1 LTLTR
6 DPAAEADLRAV
17 PRGGASAGNAGTPP
31 APGDRRHRSDRSC
44 VRLAGT
50 ALLSLA
56 AMGCGDGSGD
66 TALIERRAT
75 VPPPLATCPPS
86 PWANPEVSTVAAGLD
101 TPWGMAVAADG
112 RIFLTERPGRIRL
125 IDEQGSRSEP
135 WATLPVDQRG
145 EAGLL
150 GIALAPDFEV
160 SGAVYV
166 AGVYRESRG
175 PEAALRFW
183 NAMLRRLGADP
194 ATGQWVWVHR
204 VEATERGMRIETV
217 ADGLPASVLH
227 SGGAILFREPDR
239 FLLSLGDARSP
250 WTAQD
255 TSDPRGSILEVTLPG
270 TGQVARFG
278 SGVRVVASGVR
289 NSQGLVEVA
298 SGTVAFI
305 EHGPTGFEVEG
316 RRSGKDELNLL
327 RPGANYGW
335 PMEAGIPE
343 AGRHTSP
350 LVEWTAAIAPA
361 GVAVLP
367 HLSGD
372 TSRVDIFVTGLR
384 GQLRRGGTAPVPT
397 TFRMAGRLRG
407 GDCGRP
413 PWSAACGRCPSRR
426 RAPPRHQQP
435 GWPGYPSGRR

>member
-1 LTLTR
+1 
-6 DPAAEADLRAV
+6 
-17 PRGGASAGNAGTPP
+17 
-31 APGDRRHRSDRSC
+31 
-44 VRLAGT
+44 
-50 ALLSLA
+50 
-56 AMGCGDGSGD
+56 
-66 TALIERRAT
+66 
-75 VPPPLATCPPS
+75 
-86 PWANPEVSTVAAGLD
+86 VAAGLD
-101 TPWGMAVAADG
+101 TPWGMAVASDG
-112 RIFLTERPGRIRL
+112 RIFLTERSGRIRL
-125 IDEQGSRSEP
+125 IDEQGLRPEP

-183 NAMLRRLGADP
+183 NAILRRLGADP
-194 ATGQWVWVHR
+194 ATGQWVRVHR
-204 VEATERGMRIETV
+204 VEATEGGMRIETV

-227 SGGAILFREPDR
+227 SGGAILFREPDL

-255 TSDPRGSILEVTLPG
+255 TSDPRGSILEVTLPRAG
-270 TGQVARFG
+270 RVARFG

-289 NSQGLVEVA
+289 NSQGLVEIA

-305 EHGPTGFEVEG
+305 EHGPTGLEVEG

-343 AGRHTSP
+343 ASRHTPP

-367 HLSGD
+367 RLSGD

-384 GQLRRGGTAPVPT
+384 GQLRRVELHRAPPPSEWRAVCEEVIVDG
-397 TFRMAGRLRG
+397 RYGRLRG
-407 GDCGRP
+407 IAAHPGGGLLLGTSNRDGRGIPREGDDHLFWLQP
-413 PWSAACGRCPSRR
+413 RR
-426 RAPPRHQQP
+426 GDHDWTGHDRQ
-435 GWPGYPSGRR
+435 